1 MQIVYG
7 DILFLINF
15 SMDFLSLYITGKAL
29 RHRVNILALIA
40 SASIGSIYAVAVLF
54 FTGNKIISS
63 VLRLLVAVLM
73 CYIGYGGRAKALAKT
88 VCIFYSANLLL
99 GGTVTA
105 VYCAVLREAP
115 KVYIGGQIRAVETG
129 IPTYMF
135 FLISL
140 GVGIFSVICAR
151 IFAQRR
157 AREPV
162 SVTVYGEGGYVKFES
177 LCDTG
182 NLLCD
187 PYNGLPVIVTGYMT
201 VMPILPFDVHELFRS
216 GDFTR
221 LDKVS
226 REISHRV
233 HLFPVKSATG
243 EGLMIAYRPDKIT
256 VNGMEKSACIGIIP
270 TREEAN
276 YGGFP
281 AVTPQILC

>member
-1 MQIVYG
+1 MQVVYG

-29 RHRVNILALIA
+29 RHRVNPLALIA
-40 SASIGSIYAVAVLF
+40 AASIGSIYAVAVLF
-54 FTGNKIISS
+54 FTGNRIFSSII
-63 VLRLLVAVLM
+63 RLIVAALM
-73 CYIGYGGRAKALAKT
+73 CYISYGGKAKSLFKT
-88 VCIFYSANLLL
+88 VIIFYSANLLL

-105 VYCAVLREAP
+105 VYCAIVKDAP
-115 KVYIGGQIRAVETG
+115 KVNTG
-129 IPTYMF
+129 IPTYLF

-140 GVGIFSVICAR
+140 GVGVFSVICAH
-151 IFAQRR
+151 IFSRRR
-157 AREPV
+157 AKEPV
-162 SVTVYGEGGYVKFES
+162 TVTIYGEGGYVKFDS

-226 REISHRV
+226 SEISHRV

-256 VNGMEKSACIGIIP
+256 VNGIEKAACIGIIP
-270 TREEAN
+270 TKEEAN